1 MLPTY
6 REAEKYR
13 SACVEK
19 DKEIAILKNDLST
32 AKTKSGQSNGIG
44 GDAAYWKDRYES
56 ILASIG

>member
-6 REAEKYR
+6 KEAEENR

-19 DKEIAILKNDLST
+19 DKEIAALKSDLFT
-32 AKTKSGQSNGIG
+32 AKIQSNQSNGVG

-56 ILASIG
+56 LLVTIG